1 MAKKKPAGRRPDK
14 QGSRN
19 KGFWSNFFE
28 RVPEDDESGFFAAR
42 REEQESVPPPS
53 VLAEEEAL
61 FSAERDIADAR
72 RLFWDDGEPVV
83 RGPYS
88 SDGPLPIERGQADG
102 ARSSRYGGEDAASGA
117 ERSYTGSYARQDT
130 GSFTRRDSGR
140 MRAVKTGE
148 TTTTRINMNNTEEA
162 MRRAEAARQAR
173 AREAKRRHEEYM
185 ERQSRK
191 RKRRAAMRKLF
202 GNIAFVI
209 LIVVGLLV
217 TFYYVFLLSD
227 IVVTGNEAYSSQYI
241 IDLSGLKLG
250 RHILLCDMDEAA
262 ENISEDPYLSVESV
276 TYIFPSRI
284 RISVEERKEV
294 AGIIGLD
301 YNVIIDRSG
310 YVLAVGAGMD
320 LSGLIQVTGVSMT
333 GFQLGERLGEGDD
346 FSTATLVNLISA
358 LEAYNLVGEV
368 ASIDLTTPL
377 AITLRVKNGLT
388 IFIGQPT
395 ELEAKMASLYKI
407 LPQFTSQSIS
417 AGTLY
422 LSAKGSPVYSPS
434 SDGARLPVLDTPA
447 AEPEYDQDGN
457 LITPPDDSTT
467 LDTPNSP
474 SSPTTPSPGS
484 SLGSDDPFSG

>member
-14 QGSRN
+14 QGQRKKS
-19 KGFWSNFFE
+19 FWSNFFE

-53 VLAEEEAL
+53 MLEDEEAL
-61 FSAERDIADAR
+61 FSEERDIAEAR

-88 SDGPLPIERGQADG
+88 SDGPLPVEPGQAEGERAARYDG
-102 ARSSRYGGEDAASGA
+102 EGAAPRAQRG
-117 ERSYTGSYARQDT
+117 YTGSYARQDT
-130 GSFTRRDSGR
+130 GSFARRDSGS

-162 MRRAEAARQAR
+162 MRRAEAARHAR

-191 RKRRAAMRKLF
+191 RKRRAAARKLF

-227 IVVTGNEAYSSQYI
+227 IVVTGNEAYSAQYI

-250 RHILLCDMDEAA
+250 RHILLCDMDGAA
-262 ENISEDPYLSVESV
+262 ESISEDPYLSVESV

-284 RISVEERKEV
+284 RITVEERKEV

-368 ASIDLTTPL
+368 SSIDLTTPL
-377 AITLRVKNGLT
+377 AISMRVKNGLT
-388 IFIGQPT
+388 VFIGQPT
-395 ELEAKMASLYKI
+395 ELEAKMASLQKI

-434 SDGARLPVLDTPA
+434 SDGARLPVLDTPDT
-447 AEPEYDQDGN
+447 EPAYDDDGN
-457 LITPPDDSTT
+457 PITPTDDPDAPTT
-467 LDTPNSP
+467 PTT
-474 SSPTTPSPGS
+474 PTTPSPS
-484 SLGSDDPFSG
+484 SPLGSDDPFSG